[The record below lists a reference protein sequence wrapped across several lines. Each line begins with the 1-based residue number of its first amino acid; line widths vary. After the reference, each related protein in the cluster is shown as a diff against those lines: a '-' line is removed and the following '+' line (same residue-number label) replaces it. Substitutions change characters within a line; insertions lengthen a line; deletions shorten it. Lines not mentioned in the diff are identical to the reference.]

1 MCALLCALFW
11 KITEE
16 KYMENK
22 YYSNYFKSIGQGLE
36 KSLYYVNQQ
45 VSEPELFFQ
54 TIKGILTKLR
64 ETRNKIYFFGN
75 GASAA
80 FANHMALDF
89 SKNGKIL
96 SRSLSDSALL
106 TALSNDYSYDKAMLE
121 YLKIEGVSKDDLV
134 ITISSSGNSPNVV
147 SVLEYCKENN
157 IKSLALSGLKND
169 NKSITLADY
178 SIYVPMKT
186 YGMVECIHQIFLHL
200 ILDES
205 MEIFE
210 WDRNEFQNM
219 NASNFKL

>member
-1 MCALLCALFW
+1 
-11 KITEE
+11 
-16 KYMENK
+16 MENK
-22 YYSNYFKSIGQGLE
+22 YYSNYFKSINHGLAE
-36 KSLYYVNQQ
+36 TLYYANQHYT
-45 VSEPELFFQ
+45 EPEFFFQ
-54 TIKGILTKLR
+54 TIKGLLKKLR
-64 ETRNKIYFFGN
+64 ETKSKIYFFGN

-106 TALSNDYSYDKAMLE
+106 TALSNDYSYENAMLE

-134 ITISSSGNSPNVV
+134 ITISSSGNSLNIV
-147 SVLEYCKENN
+147 SVLNYCKENH
-157 IKSLALSGLKND
+157 IISLSLSGLKKD
-169 NKSITLADY
+169 NKSISLADY

-219 NASNFKL
+219 NSKNFTL

>member
-1 MCALLCALFW
+1 
-11 KITEE
+11 
-16 KYMENK
+16 MENK
-22 YYSNYFKSIGQGLE
+22 YYSNYFKSIAHGLE
-36 KSLYYVNQQ
+36 DSKYYINQIH
-45 VSEPELFFQ
+45 SEPQIFFQ
-54 TIKGILTKLR
+54 TIKDNLKKIR
-64 ETRNKIYFFGN
+64 ETGNKIYFFGN

-106 TALSNDYSYDKAMLE
+106 TALSNDYSYENAMVE
-121 YLKIEGVSKDDLV
+121 FLKIEGVTEADLI
-134 ITISSSGNSPNVV
+134 ITISSSGNSPNII
-147 SVLEYCKENN
+147 SVLNFCKENS
-157 IKSLALSGLKND
+157 IKSLALSGLKKD
-169 NKSITLADY
+169 NKSISLADY

-210 WDRNEFQNM
+210 WDRNEYQNM
-219 NASNFKL
+219 KSSTFKL

>member
-1 MCALLCALFW
+1 
-11 KITEE
+11 
-16 KYMENK
+16 MENK
-22 YYSNYFKSIGQGLE
+22 YYFNYFKSINKGLIDSRYFINNIE
-36 KSLYYVNQQ
+36 T
-45 VSEPELFFQ
+45 ETGLFFE
-54 TIKGILTKLR
+54 TIKSIILKLR
-64 ETRNKIYFFGN
+64 SKKSKIYFFGN

-106 TALSNDYSYDKAMLE
+106 TALSNDYSYENAMIE
-121 YLKIEGVSKDDLV
+121 FLKIEGVTKEDLV
-134 ITISSSGNSPNVV
+134 ITISSSGNSPNIL
-147 SVLEYCKENN
+147 SVLNFCKKNN
-157 IKSLALSGLKND
+157 IKTLALSGLKND
-169 NKSITLADY
+169 NMSIQISNF

-205 MEIFE
+205 MEIE
-210 WDRNEFQNM
+210 WDRDEIQNM

>member
-1 MCALLCALFW
+1 MA
-11 KITEE
+11 
-16 KYMENK
+16 NK
-22 YYSNYFKSIGQGLE
+22 YYSNYFKSINHGLIN
-36 KSLYYVNQQ
+36 SLYYLDKNTA
-45 VSEPELFFQ
+45 EPELFFQ
-54 TIKGILTKLR
+54 TVKDIIIKLK
-64 ETRNKIYFFGN
+64 ESKNKIYFIGN

-89 SKNGKIL
+89 LKNGKIL

-106 TALSNDYSYDKAMLE
+106 TALSNDYSYENAMLE
-121 YLKIEGVSKDDLV
+121 YLKIEGVTKDDLV
-134 ITISSSGNSPNVV
+134 VTISSSGNSPNVV
-147 SVLEYCKENN
+147 SVLNYCMENN
-157 IKSLALSGLKND
+157 IKSLALSGLKNN
-169 NKSITLADY
+169 NKSITFADY

-205 MEIFE
+205 MEIYE

>member
-1 MCALLCALFW
+1 
-11 KITEE
+11 
-16 KYMENK
+16 MENN
-22 YYSNYFKSIGQGLE
+22 YYSNYFKSISQGLE
-36 KSLYYVNQQ
+36 NTEYYINQEL
-45 VSEPELFFQ
+45 SEPKLFFH
-54 TIKGILTKLR
+54 TIQFVLKKLI
-64 ETRNKIYFFGN
+64 ESKSKIYFFGN

-106 TALSNDYSYDKAMLE
+106 TALANDYSYENAMRE
-121 YLKIEGVSKDDLV
+121 FLKIEGVTNDDLV
-134 ITISSSGNSPNVV
+134 ITISSSGNSPNIV
-147 SVLEYCKENN
+147 SVLNYCKENN
-157 IKSLALSGLKND
+157 IKSLGLSGLKNE
-169 NKSITLADY
+169 NKSISLSDY

-210 WDRNEFQNM
+210 WDRVEYQNM
-219 NASNFKL
+219 NITSFKL

>member
-1 MCALLCALFW
+1 M
-11 KITEE
+11 K
-16 KYMENK
+16 KHVKNK
-22 YYSNYFKSIGQGLE
+22 YYSNYFKSISQGLDD
-36 KSLYYVNQQ
+36 SLYFTNLQ
-45 VSEPELFFQ
+45 VTEPEIFFQ
-54 TIKGILTKLR
+54 EIKKILNKLR
-64 ETRNKIYFFGN
+64 KDKNKIYFFGN

-106 TALSNDYSYDKAMLE
+106 TALSNDYSYENAMLE

-147 SVLEYCKENN
+147 SVLNYCKENG
-157 IKSLALSGLKND
+157 IRSLALSGLKKD
-169 NKSITLADY
+169 NKSVLLADY

-219 NASNFKL
+219 NSKNFTL

>member
-1 MCALLCALFW
+1 
-11 KITEE
+11 
-16 KYMENK
+16 MENK

-36 KSLYYVNQQ
+36 ESLYYANQQ

-54 TIKGILTKLR
+54 TIKGILIKLR
-64 ETRNKIYFFGN
+64 ETRSKIYFFGN

-134 ITISSSGNSPNVV
+134 ITISSSGNSPNVIG
-147 SVLEYCKENN
+147 VLEYCKENH

>member
-1 MCALLCALFW
+1 
-11 KITEE
+11 
-16 KYMENK
+16 MENK

-36 KSLYYVNQQ
+36 NSLFYANQQ

-106 TALSNDYSYDKAMLE
+106 TALSNDYTYEKAMLE

-210 WDRNEFQNM
+210 WDRNDFQNM